1 MKYGAQQIS
10 FPAHKFS
17 TCEPL
22 ISAEIVGWDASLEE
36 RRKEKT
42 LATLLLGELL
52 ILGGRNTHTTN
63 TQQER
68 REEEEGE
75 ANLSR
80 FDGFEPTDVKLSIR
94 GSNVLGLDLN
104 LVSSICT

>member
-1 MKYGAQQIS
+1 
-10 FPAHKFS
+10 
-17 TCEPL
+17 
-22 ISAEIVGWDASLEE
+22 LEE

-42 LATLLLGELL
+42 IAALLPGELL
-52 ILGGRNTHTTN
+52 ILGRRNTHTTN
-63 TQQER
+63 TRQER
-68 REEEEGE
+68 RGEEGE

-94 GSNVLGLDLN
+94 GSNVLGLGLN